1 MRLTINGQRIIDKLV
16 PQSTTEWSGSID
28 LVAGQKYN
36 VTLEYIE
43 RAGGANAKLQ
53 WSGPNISKQVVPQAN
68 LFS

>member
-1 MRLTINGQRIIDKLV
+1 MMPHGFLRAAAIRNATLETK
-16 PQSTTEWSGSID
+16 T
-28 LVAGQKYN
+28 VAGQKYN